1 MLTLAKANVS
11 KEFVSF
17 AYFWFALGND
27 WPLPF

>member
-17 AYFWFALGND
+17 AYVWLDLGND